1 MHKSAFFFS
10 MLCAIN
16 TVTLA
21 GSAQDNDIL
30 ANAHRSQ
37 MRFREGHTEGA
48 QPLVKMLEDA
58 VAQSSGNARLWEALG
73 HAYMSLQGSMYAG
86 PSDMPALITVGEHA
100 RDAYARSLALDGN
113 SALVRASHGMSQM
126 VVSQLKGDGPGVVA
140 GVDEMNAA
148 VRLAPRST
156 AVRLTRAFTIIHLP
170 PEMRDTN
177 AVIEDLGLILDT
189 APGGRPEDVLHV
201 MLGGPREARLR
212 QAMRLESL
220 DHRTAERRLDATDRA
235 RLGYVRREYGVDPED
250 PDLFHLRID
259 STALDLETCVELIVA
274 AAAARTR
281 PVTTTPA

>member
-201 MLGGPREARLR
+201 LLGDVYAEVG
-212 QAMRLESL
+212 
-220 DHRTAERRLDATDRA
+220 RTAAAQNEYRQVTGASAFAAEQAKFRLSQDSVPPAAISLVRQGTGTRCAMCHAPGTDQ
-235 RLGYVRREYGVDPED
+235 
-250 PDLFHLRID
+250 
-259 STALDLETCVELIVA
+259 
-274 AAAARTR
+274 
-281 PVTTTPA
+281 